1 MDKIALLEE
10 YIHGLQV
17 RGVSPIKYFLARDEK
32 SQHFPLYYTMLSGPK
47 MDDQESFFHTDNQ
60 LDKYI
65 RENEKKLKKEIIL
78 LPQYEDVAVAAS
90 KNGGKK
96 EKAPQI
102 TEDSVTLKYIEF
114 FQNKDIEA
122 LVRDIEKLLPDVFEI
137 NNYLSREEK
146 EPSAEKSDK
155 SARLLYELVVSP
167 EERKDKEAHG
177 DRASERYPLKSLREL
192 LRGIRKVG
200 QRDLNIQ
207 RYKGL
212 GEMNAEQL
220 WETTM
225 DPAKRSLLKV
235 RIDDAVK
242 ADRMFTVLMGEEVE
256 PRKDFIE
263 KHALEVKN
271 LDI

>member
-1 MDKIALLEE
+1 ME
-10 YIHGLQV
+10 
-17 RGVSPIKYFLARDEK
+17 DE
-32 SQHFPLYYTMLSGPK
+32 
-47 MDDQESFFHTDNQ
+47 ESFFQTDNQ

-65 RENEKKLKKEIIL
+65 REKEKKLKKEILL
-78 LPQYEDVAVAAS
+78 LPQYEEVSAVS
-90 KNGGKK
+90 EKNGGKK
-96 EKAPQI
+96 ERKPQI
-102 TEDSVTLKYIEF
+102 TEDSVTLKYIEL
-114 FQNKDIEA
+114 FQNKDIES
-122 LVRDIEKLLPDVFEI
+122 LVRDVEKLLPDVFEI
-137 NNYLSREEK
+137 NAYLSREEK
-146 EPSAEKSDK
+146 EDEPGKPDK
-155 SARLLYELVVSP
+155 SARLSYELIVNS
-167 EERKDKEAHG
+167 EERKEKE
-177 DRASERYPLKSLREL
+177 SYPLKSLREL

-207 RYKGL
+207 RYKVL

-235 RIDDAVK
+235 KIDDAVK

-256 PRKDFIE
+256 PRKAFIE